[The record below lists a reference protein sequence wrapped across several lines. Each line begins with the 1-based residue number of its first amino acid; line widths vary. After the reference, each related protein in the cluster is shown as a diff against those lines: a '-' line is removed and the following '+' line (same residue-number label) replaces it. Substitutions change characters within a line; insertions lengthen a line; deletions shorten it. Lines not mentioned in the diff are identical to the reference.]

1 MTTIAWDG
9 RTLAA
14 DSLSTWNGSRDGLAT
29 KIAKRGS
36 ILAGSAGN
44 AVICR
49 RLLDWFR
56 TGMQGHPPSAG
67 NKDAGNWSTISLFGY
82 GGMVVS
88 YGPDGWE
95 SVRVPSYALG
105 SGAEYAAGA
114 MSAGCDARRAVEIAI
129 EHDTSSGGPITVLSV
144 R

>member
-14 DSLSTWNGSRDGLAT
+14 DSLSTWSGTRSGYAT
-29 KIAKRGS
+29 KIAKLGP
-36 ILAGSAGN
+36 IAAGSSGN

-49 RLLDWFR
+49 RLLDWFKG
-56 TGMQGHPPSAG
+56 GMVGHPPPAG
-67 NKDAGNWSTISLFGY
+67 NKDAGNWSTLNIFGFNDI
-82 GGMVVS
+82 VLT

-95 SVRVPSYALG
+95 SVRTDAYATG
-105 SGAEYAAGA
+105 SGCDYASGA